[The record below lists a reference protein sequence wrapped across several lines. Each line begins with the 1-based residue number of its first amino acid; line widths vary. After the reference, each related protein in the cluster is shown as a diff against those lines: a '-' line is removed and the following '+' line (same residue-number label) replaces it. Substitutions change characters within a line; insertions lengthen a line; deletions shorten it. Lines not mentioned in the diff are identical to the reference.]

1 MTSGYECVN
10 STWYFYDSFE
20 VNDVRKT
27 YLVTSYKAQ
36 DGSII
41 NRENPG
47 LHLELGLS
55 H

>member
-1 MTSGYECVN
+1 MCKQHLV
-10 STWYFYDSFE
+10 FYDSFE

-41 NRENPG
+41 NREIPVYILN
-47 LHLELGLS
+47 
-55 H
+55 